1 MLVLSAMA
9 HAQSKGP
16 SPKAAGEPGGF
27 SAKGL
32 NSETELTAVY
42 LGDLAHARLKRDGA
56 EFDFLFGNYLKAFAR
71 RCSAYLR
78 TKSR

>member
-1 MLVLSAMA
+1 MFRGFDPAVTSFALAPMLLLSAMS

-32 NSETELTAVY
+32 N
-42 LGDLAHARLKRDGA
+42 
-56 EFDFLFGNYLKAFAR
+56 
-71 RCSAYLR
+71 
-78 TKSR
+78 